1 MFSYT
6 NIAFFKLTFARN
18 FHFLAVVTR
27 CYILIGVM
35 EIQIHQSILSATIKS
50 TFTLMYWAEI
60 GILLSFR
67 FSIFEGAYS
76 IGLFR

>member
-18 FHFLAVVTR
+18 VVTR

-35 EIQIHQSILSATIKS
+35 EIQIHQAILSATIKS
-50 TFTLMYWAEI
+50 SFILMYWAEI